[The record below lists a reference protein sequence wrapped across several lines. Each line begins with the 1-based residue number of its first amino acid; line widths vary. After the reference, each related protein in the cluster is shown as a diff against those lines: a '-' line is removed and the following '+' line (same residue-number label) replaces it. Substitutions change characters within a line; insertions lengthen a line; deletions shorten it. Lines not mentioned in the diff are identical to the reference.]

1 MPRKRFNLFMK
12 RLNERE
18 IIDLFTSYINDPLLD
33 KVKNDDVVILPLRSD
48 LLKKINRTSSM
59 KIVLKSDMLVESTD
73 VLKIMKPWQIAR
85 KAILACISD
94 FAAKGIRPYGCLI
107 SIGIPRNYSRKN
119 ITSLAV
125 GFTRASKEYNVH
137 ILGGDTNESKELTID
152 CNMIGITTLPDNKI
166 PRRKGAKIG
175 DLLVTSGKF
184 GYTSSGLKIILSK
197 LNAEKKFRTKSLSS
211 VTVPKPQ
218 VEFGFKL
225 AKYFSSSIDSSDGLS
240 SSLYELVQKNKFD
253 FVIDKIPRPQNLT
266 QFATLNSIKT
276 DDLVFFGGEEYETIA
291 TVPKQYFKK
300 FMNDARKHRIKVY
313 TIGQVVRGNGNVI
326 YESNGVRKIVRNQ
339 GFMHFEK

>member
-1 MPRKRFNLFMK
+1 MK

-18 IIDLFTSYINDPLLD
+18 IIDLFTSYINDPLLN
-33 KVKNDDVVILPLRSD
+33 KVKNDDVVILPLRFD
-48 LLKKINRTSSM
+48 LLKKTNKISNM

-94 FAAKGIRPYGCLI
+94 FAAKGIRPYACLI

-125 GFTRASKEYNVH
+125 GFKRASKEFNVH

-152 CNMIGITTLPDNKI
+152 CNMMGITTLPDRKI
-166 PRRKGAKIG
+166 PRRKGARIG
-175 DLLVTSGKF
+175 DFLVTSGKF
-184 GYTSSGLKIILSK
+184 GYTSSGLKIILSH
-197 LNAEKKFRTKSLSS
+197 LNAEKKFRTTSISS
-211 VTVPKPQ
+211 ITVPKPQ

-240 SSLYELVQKNKFD
+240 SSLYELVQKNKVD
-253 FVIDKIPRPQNLT
+253 FVIDKIPMPQSLT
-266 QFATLNSIKT
+266 HFATVNSINT

-291 TVPKQYFKK
+291 TVPKHHFEK
-300 FMNDARKHRIKVY
+300 FMKAARKHRIKVY
-313 TIGQVVRGNGNVI
+313 HIGQVMRGNGKIV
-326 YESNGVRKIVRNQ
+326 YKSNGIQKIIRNQ
-339 GFMHFEK
+339 GFMHFAK